1 MYLYC
6 DFSKLICF
14 GLLSGAN
21 GPDYGFH
28 FKLHFGMHV
37 FYSSSLTLAMVHE
50 GENLLT
56 NGKMQDQ
63 VHKFPIEMEGGMTW
77 EDVLFVHC
85 VTKHTG

>member
-28 FKLHFGMHV
+28 FKLHFRGWK
-37 FYSSSLTLAMVHE
+37 
-50 GENLLT
+50 NILT

-63 VHKFPIEMEGGMTW
+63 VHIFPIEMEGGMTW